1 MTNTSNFYVVINPFT
16 MASSNSGGVKVM
28 NIGGRVMNER
38 ERLIGMLDEERA
50 WRARFLKSQ
59 HLAPD
64 EPLMSKEYYKH
75 YYNPF
80 RRFYR
85 VPLNAFERLL
95 TPVVGAQSAL
105 IIRYCTAKI
114 LMGMCVVYGGWYYY
128 NYNTATWMRQS
139 GWRKIQ
145 TRPAKIPGT
154 KDYKGLEKP
163 PKPFATFDLIDIK
176 QEKLFKKYER

>member
-1 MTNTSNFYVVINPFT
+1 MYLLYNLFYYILHIKTKILNYVNFIYIHYYLFYIIDLNDKLLIFMLLYSYLAIVSLLYHNFFGFSNPFT

-85 VPLNAFERLL
+85 IPLNAFERLL
-95 TPVVGAQSAL
+95 TPVMVREQNFH
-105 IIRYCTAKI
+105 IEH
-114 LMGMCVVYGGWYYY
+114 
-128 NYNTATWMRQS
+128 NN
-139 GWRKIQ
+139 
-145 TRPAKIPGT
+145 
-154 KDYKGLEKP
+154 
-163 PKPFATFDLIDIK
+163 
-176 QEKLFKKYER
+176 FK